1 MIIDVHNHAIPPSVI
16 DLFRKESGYG
26 VSFPDSLMRL
36 SDGFQFPL
44 NPSFYDGKAK
54 LAELAAHELDG
65 AVLSVAPPTFLY
77 GIDAALGE
85 ELCET
90 SNEGLAKFAEVA
102 PERLR
107 WIGHIPMQ
115 NPDAATAMLKRLKSQ
130 GAVGVEVGT
139 HVNGVRLD
147 DKAFEPFWAAAAADR
162 LLVMLHPYNN
172 AAYPGLADW
181 YLQNAIGNPLET
193 MIASCRLICAGI
205 LDRFPGA
212 EILLVHG
219 GGHLPYQLGRL
230 RHAISVRPEL
240 KGVTPDPWTYAR
252 EMKFDTLTHDADALK
267 YLVSRVGAGNVFVGT
282 DLPFD
287 MAPSKPMA
295 TLRAAVTPSEV
306 ETIAKTNPARLF
318 ALELVQPEATAH

>member
-1 MIIDVHNHAIPPSVI
+1 MIIDIHNHAIPPSVI
-16 DLFRKESGYG
+16 ELFKQKVEYG
-26 VSFPDSLMRL
+26 VSFPGSLMRL

-44 NPSFYDGKAK
+44 KPSFHDGKAK
-54 LAELAAHELDG
+54 LAELAEHELDG

-77 GIDAALGE
+77 DVNGALGE

-90 SNEGLAKFAEVA
+90 SNEGLAKFTEVA
-102 PERLR
+102 PQRLR
-107 WIGHIPMQ
+107 WMGHIPMQ
-115 NPDAATAMLKRLKSQ
+115 NPDAAVKMLKRLRSQ

-139 HVNGVRLD
+139 HINGTRLD
-147 DKAFEPFWAAAAADR
+147 DKVFEPFWAAAAAEQH
-162 LLVMLHPYNN
+162 LVMLHPYNN

-193 MIASCRLICAGI
+193 MIAGCRLICAGI
-205 LDRFPGA
+205 LDRFPGV

-240 KGVTPDPWTYAR
+240 KGVTPDPWADAR
-252 EMKFDTLTHDADALK
+252 KMKFDTLTHDAEALK
-267 YLVSRVGAGNVFVGT
+267 YLASRVGVGNLFVGT

-287 MAPSKPMA
+287 MAPTKPMEA
-295 TLRAAVTPSEV
+295 LRAVLTSADV
-306 ETIAKTNPARLF
+306 EAIAKINPARFF
-318 ALELVQPEATAH
+318 ARETVQA